1 MLKCTGHTNSKDK
14 YLGLTAMRQL
24 PRASLLLAGGDGTRL
39 QELTRE
45 VAGEPIP
52 KQYCRLLKGSSLLEA
67 TLIRAQ
73 LFSRLNRINVIVN
86 QSHLT
91 LAREQLKML
100 PESNIFVQPA
110 NRDTG
115 PGLIFALLQ
124 LQRIYPDAIVAAFPT
139 DHYVENDGAFVAHV
153 LHAADTIDQL
163 QDKIAILGI
172 APDRPETGYGYI
184 LPAEP
189 IGFRAN
195 TFHVE
200 AFTEKPDPASACS
213 IIARG
218 GLWNTFVMIFRLSRM
233 VELLRQYAPCQFS
246 EMSELRDAPKK
257 AAEIYSSIHS
267 WNLSTKF
274 LVRIPQHLIMVE
286 VADVGWSDWGTRESI
301 ERTYR
306 TLNIAPFWNPLHSYS
321 KHATG

>member
-1 MLKCTGHTNSKDK
+1 MR
-14 YLGLTAMRQL
+14 GLERV
-24 PRASLLLAGGDGTRL
+24 SLLLSGGDGMRL
-39 QELTRE
+39 QELTQV
-45 VAGEPIP
+45 VAGKPIP

-67 TLIRAQ
+67 TLARAQ
-73 LFSRLNRINVIVN
+73 LFSSCNHISVIVN

-91 LAREQLKML
+91 LAKEQLKMV
-100 PESNIFVQPA
+100 PESNLFVQPA

-115 PGLIFALLQ
+115 PGLIFALLH

-139 DHYVENDGAFVAHV
+139 DHYVENDGAFIAHV
-153 LHAADTIDQL
+153 LHAADML
-163 QDKIAILGI
+163 ELLPDKIAILGI

-189 IGFRAN
+189 IGKRKSV
-195 TFHVE
+195 FHVA
-200 AFTEKPDPASACS
+200 AFLEKPDSATARDV
-213 IIARG
+213 IARG

-233 VELLRQYAPCQFS
+233 VELLRQCNPCQFE
-246 EMSELRDAPKK
+246 EMAELRDHPTK
-257 AAEIYSSIHS
+257 ATEIYQSIGA
-267 WNLSTKF
+267 WNLSTQF
-274 LVRIPQHLIMVE
+274 LERIPQHLIMVE

-306 TLNIAPFWNPLHSYS
+306 TLNIVPHWNLPQPYA

>member
-1 MLKCTGHTNSKDK
+1 MIKCTGRASRRNK
-14 YLGLTAMRQL
+14 YSNLATIGQL
-24 PRASLLLAGGDGTRL
+24 QRVSLLLSGGDGTRL
-39 QELTRE
+39 QELTQE
-45 VAGEPIP
+45 VTGKPIP
-52 KQYCRLLKGSSLLEA
+52 KQYCRLLKDSSLLEA
-67 TLIRAQ
+67 TLIRSL
-73 LFSRLNRINVIVN
+73 LFSPCNRINVIIN
-86 QSHLT
+86 QSHLD

-100 PESNIFVQPA
+100 PQSSIFIQPA

-124 LQRIYPDAIVAAFPT
+124 LQRIYPDAIVATFPT
-139 DHYVENDGAFVAHV
+139 DHYVENDGAFIAHA

-189 IGFRAN
+189 VEFRAN
-195 TFHVE
+195 TYHVE
-200 AFTEKPDPASACS
+200 AFTEKPDLANACD

-233 VELLRQYAPCQFS
+233 VELLRQYAPCQFAQ
-246 EMSELRDAPKK
+246 MSELRDTPEK
-257 AAEIYSSIHS
+257 AKEIYSSIDS
-267 WNLSTKF
+267 WNLSTHF
-274 LVRIPQHLIMVE
+274 LARIPQHLIMLE

-301 ERTYR
+301 ERTYQ
-306 TLNIAPFWNPLHSYS
+306 TLNLVPFWNPSPSYL

>member
-1 MLKCTGHTNSKDK
+1 MLKCIGRSNRRGKYSNSATTGR
-14 YLGLTAMRQL
+14 LQRV
-24 PRASLLLAGGDGTRL
+24 SLLLSGGDGTRL

-45 VAGEPIP
+45 VAGKPIP
-52 KQYCRLLKGSSLLEA
+52 KQYCRLLQGSSLLEA
-67 TLIRAQ
+67 TLARAQ
-73 LFSRLNRINVIVN
+73 LFSLRDRINVIVN
-86 QSHLT
+86 QAHLDI
-91 LAREQLKML
+91 AREQLQMVPK
-100 PESNIFVQPA
+100 SNIFVQPA

-139 DHYVENDGAFVAHV
+139 DHYVENDGAFIAHA
-153 LHAADTIDQL
+153 LYAADTIEL
-163 QDKIAILGI
+163 LSEKIAILGI

-184 LPAEP
+184 LPAKP
-189 IGFRAN
+189 IEFRKN

-200 AFTEKPDPASACS
+200 AFTEKPDSTSACN

-218 GLWNTFVMIFRLSRM
+218 GVWNTFVMIFRLSRM
-233 VELLRQYAPCQFS
+233 VELLQQYAPCQFA
-246 EMSELRDAPKK
+246 EMSELRDTPEK
-257 AAEIYSSIHS
+257 AEEIYSSLS
-267 WNLSTKF
+267 AWNLSIQF
-274 LVRIPQHLIMVE
+274 LARIPQHLIMAE

-306 TLNIAPFWNPLHSYS
+306 TLNIVPFWNIPQPYP

>member
-1 MLKCTGHTNSKDK
+1 MLKCTNRTNRREKFSKSA
-14 YLGLTAMRQL
+14 TAGKLQRV
-24 PRASLLLAGGDGTRL
+24 SLLLSGGDGTRL

-67 TLIRAQ
+67 TLARAQ
-73 LFSRLNRINVIVN
+73 LFSRRNQINVIVN

-139 DHYVENDGAFVAHV
+139 DHYVENDGAFIAHA

-163 QDKIAILGI
+163 RDKIAILGI

-184 LPAEP
+184 LPARP
-189 IGFRAN
+189 IECREN

-200 AFTEKPDPASACS
+200 AFTEKPDFTGACN

-233 VELLRQYAPCQFS
+233 VELLQQFAPYQFA
-246 EMSELRDAPKK
+246 EMSELRDNPKK
-257 AAEIYSSIHS
+257 AAEIYTSLSA

-274 LVRIPQHLIMVE
+274 LAHIPQHLIMVE

-306 TLNIAPFWNPLHSYS
+306 TLNIVPFWNPSHSYP